1 MSQPIARTLLVIGD
15 NHKELADKYSA
26 DLKVEK
32 WLKFKHADAANLH
45 SSHLEYV
52 RAVLGDARLPLTKQ
66 QKSLY
71 RLIIGRLEEMTDEQY
86 YRSIT
91 RGLEHDENG
100 DAYTTEN
107 PDAKYWT
114 PRCYQGRLEKTGE
127 EGYFSNPFIL
137 KETGEDGKPKRS
149 YVAKFDEI
157 DWSKMHLSNVEVYRA
172 AWELVVDGR
181 APRNEQEKGIAE
193 RMANRRAYFMNFMGV
208 EDYIIHSTAFWT
220 YAVINADG
228 FMSMDDVPSDREWVR
243 MFFDNFIKPL
253 DGSNPTL
260 AIYEVRVL
268 DDEDISQELFNE
280 EEAPSAIQSEET
292 KSE

>member
-1 MSQPIARTLLVIGD
+1 MEQAVARTLLVIGD

-26 DLKVEK
+26 DITVDK
-32 WLKFKHADAANLH
+32 WLKFKHDDAAKMH
-45 SSHLEYV
+45 QGHLEYV
-52 RAVLGDARLPLTKQ
+52 RAVVGDTRLPLTKQ

-86 YRSIT
+86 FRAVT
-91 RGLEHDENG
+91 RGLEHDDNG

-107 PDAKYWT
+107 PEAKYWT

-137 KETGEDGKPKRS
+137 KETGENGQAKRS

-157 DWSKMHLSNVEVYRA
+157 DWAKMHLNNVELYRA

-181 APRNEQEKGIAE
+181 APKNEQEKQIAD
-193 RMANRRAYFMNFMGV
+193 RMANRRAYFMNFIGV

-220 YAVINADG
+220 YAIINANG
-228 FMSMDDVPSDREWVR
+228 FASMDDSPSDREWVR
-243 MFFDNFIKPL
+243 TFFDNFIKPL
-253 DGSNPTL
+253 EGTNPTL
-260 AIYEVRVL
+260 AIYEVRIL
-268 DDEDISQELFNE
+268 DDKDISQLLFE
-280 EEAPSAIQSEET
+280 EDTVSAEAEKLE
-292 KSE
+292 